1 MTRCVLSSNFTLT
14 VPDPWLTKKS
24 WLTKTDV
31 TYDIKFKGMT
41 VKSRMYDID
50 VIGYNNTSN
59 KLHLFDIESVDES
72 IVEDGININKED
84 IKKNLTLFLYPDDS
98 DEAGRILRI
107 YQQYFMVSSA
117 ANFNILFKS
126 SRMPEHSSSLTSSIY
141 FLFYLLMRIIQ
152 NLLHMQLIHESSLL
166 KIWNT

>member
-1 MTRCVLSSNFTLT
+1 MQTT

-72 IVEDGININKED
+72 IVEDGINFNKED
-84 IKKNLTLFLYPDDS
+84 IK
-98 DEAGRILRI
+98 RILLCSFIRMTVMRQVVFLEFI
-107 YQQYFMVSSA
+107 SSTLW
-117 ANFNILFKS
+117 FPV
-126 SRMPEHSSSLTSSIY
+126 RHS
-141 FLFYLLMRIIQ
+141 
-152 NLLHMQLIHESSLL
+152 
-166 KIWNT
+166 

>member
-1 MTRCVLSSNFTLT
+1 MAHALLILLATLGLNGDG
-14 VPDPWLTKKS
+14 VGLNYHFGLFRQIFENNMQKQCRIMAYEKS

-59 KLHLFDIESVDES
+59 KLHLFDVESVDES
-72 IVEDGININKED
+72 IVEDGINFNKED

-98 DEAGRILRI
+98 DEGRS
-107 YQQYFMVSSA
+107 YS
-117 ANFNILFKS
+117 
-126 SRMPEHSSSLTSSIY
+126 
-141 FLFYLLMRIIQ
+141 
-152 NLLHMQLIHESSLL
+152 
-166 KIWNT
+166 